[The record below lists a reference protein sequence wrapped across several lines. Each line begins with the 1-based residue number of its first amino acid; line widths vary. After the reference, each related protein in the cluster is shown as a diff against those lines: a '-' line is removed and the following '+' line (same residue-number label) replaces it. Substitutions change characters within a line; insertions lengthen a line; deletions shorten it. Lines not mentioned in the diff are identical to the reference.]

1 MQAFWS
7 TLVFPPFNV
16 TIQNW
21 LMLASKQI
29 SHSSTKVHL
38 IFQVM
43 TWARV
48 LLLSFCS
55 LNLAHVV
62 ADQALAEDL
71 CKGQQGQMLWQ
82 NFSIY
87 PTYKHLCFPTWNIGP
102 YGSAEKASDSEWEKT
117 NCIFAFAT
125 YPQHGWTLSRYY
137 CRLQSWEKST
147 RKDLS
152 GWYFI
157 RKHIWV

>member
-48 LLLSFCS
+48 LLLSLCS

-82 NFSIY
+82 NFSIVPINIY
-87 PTYKHLCFPTWNIGP
+87 VFPLETLVPMGQQKRHQIQNEKRQTVFLHLPLTHSMAGLCHIITAGFSRERSLLGR
-102 YGSAEKASDSEWEKT
+102 
-117 NCIFAFAT
+117 AF
-125 YPQHGWTLSRYY
+125 QVDIS
-137 CRLQSWEKST
+137 
-147 RKDLS
+147 
-152 GWYFI
+152 
-157 RKHIWV
+157 